1 MDKKTNIPGT
11 LLTASVIALAA
22 FTTGAL
28 AQAPSESGYLT
39 TVRGDAVRAA
49 TAGVCVRTS
58 YWSPAMATAEC
69 DPDLIPKPRPVA
81 APVAPREAPPAKP
94 APLAPAKPAAKPAPK
109 PAPVIEKVTLR
120 SDALFDFDK
129 ATIRPDAGSKLD
141 GLVSQI
147 KSVNLEVVIAV
158 GHTDRIGSV
167 AYNQK
172 LSVRRAESVKNY
184 LVSKGVPA
192 NRVYTEGK
200 GKSQPVKQCTEKNR
214 KALIACLQ
222 PNRRVE
228 IEIVGTRAR

>member
-1 MDKKTNIPGT
+1 MEKKTNLPGT
-11 LLTASVIALAA
+11 LLTASALALAA
-22 FTTGAL
+22 FAGGVQ
-28 AQAPSESGYLT
+28 AQESGYLT
-39 TVRGDAVRAA
+39 TARGDAVTAA
-49 TAGVCVRTS
+49 SYGVCVRTS
-58 YWSPAMATAEC
+58 YWSPAMATEQC
-69 DPDLIPKPRPVA
+69 DPDLIPKAKPVA
-81 APVAPREAPPAKP
+81 APVAPREAPPP
-94 APLAPAKPAAKPAPK
+94 PPAAKPAPPPPPK

-129 ATIRPDAGSKLD
+129 ATIRPDAQSKLND
-141 GLVSQI
+141 LVSQI

-172 LSVRRAESVKNY
+172 LSVRRAEAVKNY

-200 GKSQPVKQCTEKNR
+200 GKSQPVKQCTDKNR

-228 IEIVGTRAR
+228 VEIVGTRSR